1 LGVQRL
7 FSAFP
12 NSLPGLG
19 LLVIRFATG
28 LSLAAAAQATDDLA
42 NTAGLLARCAV
53 VGVAVLIWIG
63 LWTPLAAVAA
73 AAVQI
78 IVIAFGHRFSVSSAA
93 FASVSLSLAVLGP
106 GAWSFDAR
114 LYGRKRII

>member
-7 FSAFP
+7 FSTFP
-12 NSLPGLG
+12 NSWPGLG
-19 LLVIRFATG
+19 LLILRFAAG
-28 LSLAAAAQATDDLA
+28 LSLAAVAQEDLT

-53 VGVAVLIWIG
+53 GGVAVLIWIG

-73 AAVQI
+73 AAFQL
-78 IVIAFGHRFSVSSAA
+78 IVIAFGHRFNVSSATFVA
-93 FASVSLSLAVLGP
+93 VNLSLAMLGP

-114 LYGRKRII
+114 LWGRKRII